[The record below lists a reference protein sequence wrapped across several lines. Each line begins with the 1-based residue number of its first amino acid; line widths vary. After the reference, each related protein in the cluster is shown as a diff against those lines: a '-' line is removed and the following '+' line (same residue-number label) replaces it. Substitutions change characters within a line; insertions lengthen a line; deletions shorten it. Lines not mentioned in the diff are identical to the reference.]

1 MNIKKIIKKFINILL
16 TPRGIVHVNV
26 AQIEHGGILKG
37 KRIVITGG
45 GSGLGFAMAQKF
57 VNEGATVLLVGR
69 NEDRLK
75 NAVAQIGHDSQYI
88 SFDVTDVENSASFLR
103 KAHNMLGEID
113 CLVCNAGVSLHEG
126 NIKNVTIEGYDA
138 QMNVNLRA
146 TYFLCQAFINSY
158 NNSEAKDILLISS
171 LTGNQIYDL
180 PYGMAKAGIN
190 SMVQKLNKTYYSQGL
205 RVNAIAPGM
214 IPTEITKSYIDTSD
228 GNMFCPESCGR
239 YFLPEEIAEVA
250 TFLLSDA
257 AKIIGGEVITCDGG
271 NSQKPIW
278 K

>member
-1 MNIKKIIKKFINILL
+1 MSLKKKIKKLMSLL
-16 TPRGIVHVNV
+16 LMPRGVVNV
-26 AQIEHGGILKG
+26 QIAQISHGNILKG
-37 KRIVITGG
+37 KKIVITGG

-69 NEDRLK
+69 NEERLK
-75 NAVAQIGHDSQYI
+75 SAIKKLGGNNMYI
-88 SFDVTDVENSASFLR
+88 SFDVTKVENATDLIHEATE
-103 KAHNMLGEID
+103 KLGDID

-126 NIKNVTIEGYDA
+126 NIKNVTIEGYDT
-138 QMNVNLRA
+138 QMNVNLKA
-146 TYFLCQAFINSY
+146 TYFLCQAFINSLRHFD
-158 NNSEAKDILLISS
+158 SKDILLISS

-257 AKIIGGEVITCDGG
+257 AKIIAGEVITCDGG